1 MTRSQDFDTFFT
13 THYGPMV
20 RTLTLI
26 GGDREAAADSVQ
38 DAFVRAH
45 ARWRRVSRYDAP
57 AAWVR
62 KVAINRLRDMKRSET
77 RRQRRED
84 RVAGAPSSSPSDPVT
99 LDADLLSTV
108 GSLPEQQKTAIALHY
123 LEDLSVDEVAHIMGL
138 SSGAVKYHLH
148 EGRKKLEPQLRT
160 ARFGGD
166 DD

>member
-45 ARWRRVSRYDAP
+45 ARWRRLSRYDAP

-62 KVAINRLRDMKRSET
+62 KVAINRLRDVKRSET
-77 RRQRRED
+77 RRRSRED
-84 RVAGAPSSSPSDPVT
+84 RAAGAAPDPT
-99 LDADLLSTV
+99 PEPARLDDDLMDAVRT
-108 GSLPEQQKTAIALHY
+108 LPERQRTAVALHY
-123 LEDLSVDEVAHIMGL
+123 LEDLSVDEIAQVMAI
-138 SSGAVKYHLH
+138 SSGAVKYSLH
-148 EGRKKLEPQLRT
+148 EGRNKLEPLLAATFGERT
-160 ARFGGD
+160 
-166 DD
+166 

>member
-1 MTRSQDFDTFFT
+1 MTRAQDFDTFFT

-26 GGDREAAADSVQ
+26 GGDREAAADCVQ

-62 KVAINRLRDMKRSET
+62 KVAVNRLRDVKRSDA
-77 RRQRRED
+77 RRRRRED
-84 RVAGAPSSSPSDPVT
+84 RVADAAPGAAAQPAR
-99 LDADLLSTV
+99 LDDDLMAAV
-108 GSLPEQQKTAIALHY
+108 GSLPERQRIAVALHY
-123 LEDLSVDEVAHIMGL
+123 LEDLSIGEIAQVMAI

-148 EGRKKLEPQLRT
+148 EGRAKLEPLLA
-160 ARFGGD
+160 ARFGSEHD
-166 DD
+166 